1 MKMQDINSLKEDY
14 LNFLNMRE
22 ESLKRSIEDLQRQEC
37 RDEANLEKIR
47 LNVVEIF
54 HKMFN
59 ISFSNDPV
67 ELNDK
72 YLNFFDKI
80 TTPWRVN
87 REKAIEFGKDREAI
101 IEELKIEEAEKL
113 KIKFKDYYEKIFF
126 N

>member
-1 MKMQDINSLKEDY
+1 MQDINSLKEDY

-59 ISFSNDPV
+59 ISFSNDSV
-67 ELNDK
+67 ELKDK

>member
-1 MKMQDINSLKEDY
+1 MQDINSLKEDY

>member
-1 MKMQDINSLKEDY
+1 MQDINSLKEDY

-80 TTPWRVN
+80 TTPWHVN

-101 IEELKIEEAEKL
+101 IEELKIKEAEEL
-113 KIKFKDYYEKIFF
+113 KSKFKDYYEKIFF

>member
-1 MKMQDINSLKEDY
+1 MQDINSLKEDY

-22 ESLKRSIEDLQRQEC
+22 ESLRRSIEDLQRQEY

-67 ELNDK
+67 ELKDK

-87 REKAIEFGKDREAI
+87 REKAIKFGKDREAI

>member
-1 MKMQDINSLKEDY
+1 MQDINSLKEDY

-22 ESLKRSIEDLQRQEC
+22 ESLKRSIEDLQRQEY

-67 ELNDK
+67 ELKDK

>member
-1 MKMQDINSLKEDY
+1 MQDINSLKEDY

-22 ESLKRSIEDLQRQEC
+22 ESLRRSIEDLQRQEC

-67 ELNDK
+67 ELKDK

-101 IEELKIEEAEKL
+101 IEELKIKEAEEL
-113 KIKFKDYYEKIFF
+113 KSKFKDYYEKIFF

>member
-1 MKMQDINSLKEDY
+1 MQDINSLKEDY

-22 ESLKRSIEDLQRQEC
+22 ESLRRSIEDLQRQEC

-67 ELNDK
+67 ELKDK